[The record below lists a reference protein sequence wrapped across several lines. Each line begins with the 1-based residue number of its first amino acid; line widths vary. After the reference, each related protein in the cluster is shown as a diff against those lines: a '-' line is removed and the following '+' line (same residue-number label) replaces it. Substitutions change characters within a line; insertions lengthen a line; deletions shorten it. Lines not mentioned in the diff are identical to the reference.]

1 MTGLLREFGWRAIID
16 LGDISTARTAPCR
29 CVSGSWAP
37 GTTEFNY
44 RLVR

>member
-16 LGDISTARTAPCR
+16 LGDISTAR
-29 CVSGSWAP
+29 
-37 GTTEFNY
+37 GTVPLSVRLMRALSITKFNY